1 MNLMMTNDIFTKKT
15 PLVIAVGA
23 ALGLS
28 MQAAWAEEPEEPPVH
43 EVDVNDTLSSITDGA
58 EVRFPDL
65 IDRWKDKDEIL
76 VQGGSITINGG
87 KLIIENKVGAL
98 EFDKSVSKINLAAG
112 SFENASKVYVNGGT
126 LTVSGGTFSNSGT
139 LTLGAGRPA
148 DDESGSNGAE
158 DGTRSTVAHEVSG
171 SADFKNT
178 GTLELEAGNK
188 LTISFDNPAAP
199 EKDDAKAEGE
209 DGKYVP
215 GKFVNSGT
223 IVVNSSTLEIA
234 ASNNKNVVYDE
245 EPKDLPTISLG
256 DIEVNEGG
264 KIVNSN
270 TGYFVKVE
278 EKTDGDEAKDS
289 EPEHKTL
296 VSFGTVTL
304 NNAEFENQVGARES
318 GESLVLN
325 DASTAVIQGYSSWE
339 SLVIDEYDLQSSEA
353 DQAADGVAA
362 RVTVGSEGELTL
374 KTLTISNA
382 DEKRTGDS
390 SEGNLTLTDFVQIQT
405 GDAQK
410 ESVTITGGIAVNE
423 LRGDE
428 GRTFKIDAST
438 LGGQGIDIAGAS
450 LSISNK
456 LEQNNKRDSFTWET
470 LKDDSDA
477 GSKSDNDTAK
487 PKPSTIF
494 GAVEGGDVATLVV
507 TGYDATWDVT
517 EPETDKKEGGDDG
530 EGDQPE
536 GAWTPASIGSIA
548 ASGTSQFAV
557 TDIRTPK
564 NEISTGNDPAL
575 TENAVY
581 AAKVGTI
588 SLGEEWYAAKASVDV
603 SKLKPDEETGSGKA
617 GDETN
622 SDGELV
628 DGKWDKNKYQA
639 AVNEITNV
647 IKVNNGISN
656 ENGKPVSLTSTIEG
670 SDLLI
675 DTLKIAKNVTTIDLD
690 KIETDDGCELPKDAE
705 TTEITVDAE
714 QHTDV
719 TLNVTNSRL
728 RVTYFDQQT
737 GTVNFGTTSDAEP
750 VEVIIDYVSDGKTYT
765 ALEGDL
771 SFHNGL
777 LALNAGGIDRE
788 ELFDLFGKTSTTD
801 EGKVELADLQNDKLV
816 YIGNT
821 VTFGED
827 ARVDLGTGVPDR
839 KEASTGSVT
848 LSGET
853 SNTDP
858 EEKKGSVVAIG
869 AGTTIAFN
877 ARVFNSNGLLA
888 GTGDDAQLQ
897 VLGEVDLVGK
907 NAGVGAFNLTQGF
920 KLVDQNGKEL
930 EATEDENGRLTLKEF
945 NAAGVLVDKA
955 WGLED
960 ANVYVNDK
968 GQIVVGDAN
977 NDGRVTTS
985 EIGALNGILAAEL
998 VDNVLAGNRDA
1009 KSGDQLIINTL
1020 LSKVH
1025 KRADGV
1031 DPIAEYS
1038 AAEAV
1043 REINS
1048 ITSFGAVSALK
1059 AMTVDFSGYVQ
1070 DQIEHH
1076 AYTIP
1081 HNMRGWWVQ
1090 PIGSRL
1096 STDELKAGGL
1106 TTGYSIN
1113 TYGIMGGYD
1122 WTVPNGDIWGI
1133 AASYQSGDAD
1143 GEGSALDM
1151 SSDVKARS
1159 LHIWAA
1165 RHIGDLRVMGALSYM
1180 KSESESTMSTSVGSL
1195 SSDELAATAYSF
1207 GMRADLTKKFGS
1219 FKLVPHVG
1227 ARVSM
1232 IDMDD
1237 FTVTY
1242 QNQEAFKFT
1251 EDKSWLFEVPVGV
1264 TAATEFEYQRW
1275 NVQPYV
1281 DVTLRGRFG
1290 DTDST
1295 FTVTGAGSGA
1305 KSSVAY
1311 DVSGDFIGDLRLGY
1325 MSTFK
1330 DLNLG
1335 MSYGFSAGD
1344 AGRQNHSVEATLR
1357 IDLF

>member
-1 MNLMMTNDIFTKKT
+1 MK
-15 PLVIAVGA
+15 P
-23 ALGLS
+23 
-28 MQAAWAEEPEEPPVH
+28 
-43 EVDVNDTLSSITDGA
+43 
-58 EVRFPDL
+58 
-65 IDRWKDKDEIL
+65 
-76 VQGGSITINGG
+76 
-87 KLIIENKVGAL
+87 
-98 EFDKSVSKINLAAG
+98 
-112 SFENASKVYVNGGT
+112 
-126 LTVSGGTFSNSGT
+126 
-139 LTLGAGRPA
+139 
-148 DDESGSNGAE
+148 
-158 DGTRSTVAHEVSG
+158 
-171 SADFKNT
+171 
-178 GTLELEAGNK
+178 
-188 LTISFDNPAAP
+188 
-199 EKDDAKAEGE
+199 
-209 DGKYVP
+209 
-215 GKFVNSGT
+215 
-223 IVVNSSTLEIA
+223 
-234 ASNNKNVVYDE
+234 
-245 EPKDLPTISLG
+245 
-256 DIEVNEGG
+256 
-264 KIVNSN
+264 
-270 TGYFVKVE
+270 
-278 EKTDGDEAKDS
+278 
-289 EPEHKTL
+289 
-296 VSFGTVTL
+296 
-304 NNAEFENQVGARES
+304 
-318 GESLVLN
+318 
-325 DASTAVIQGYSSWE
+325 
-339 SLVIDEYDLQSSEA
+339 SEA
-353 DQAADGVAA
+353 DQAADGVVA
-362 RVTVGSEGELTL
+362 RVTVGSGGELTL

-382 DEKRTGDS
+382 DEKRTTGDS
-390 SEGNLTLTDFVQIQT
+390 EKNLALTDFIKT
-405 GDAQK
+405 DG
-410 ESVTITGGIAVNE
+410 SVTITGGISVNE
-423 LRGDE
+423 LRGGD
-428 GRTFKIDAST
+428 GRTFEIDAST
-438 LGGQGIDIAGAS
+438 LEGQGIDIAGAS

-456 LEQNNKRDSFTWET
+456 LKQDKTRGSFTWEKQAPEQEEGSDSASKGADGTTIFEAVGEDDIAT
-470 LKDDSDA
+470 LK
-477 GSKSDNDTAK
+477 
-487 PKPSTIF
+487 
-494 GAVEGGDVATLVV
+494 V

-517 EPETDKKEGGDDG
+517 EPETNKKEGGDDE
-530 EGDQPE
+530 EGDKPE

-557 TDIRTPK
+557 KDIRTSTK
-564 NEISTGNDPAL
+564 EISTKNNSDP
-575 TENAVY
+575 TEDAVY

-588 SLGEEWYAAKASVDV
+588 SLAEEWYAAKASVDV
-603 SKLKPDEETGSGKA
+603 SQLKPDEETGSGKA

-690 KIETDDGCELPKDAE
+690 KIETDNGYELPKDAE
-705 TTEITVDAE
+705 TAEITVDAQ

-719 TLNVTNSRL
+719 TLNVKDSRL
-728 RVTYFDQQT
+728 RITYFDQQT
-737 GTVNFGTTSDAEP
+737 GTVNFGEAESIGDDSQIKP

-788 ELFDLFGKTSTTD
+788 ELFGLFGKTKD
-801 EGKVELADLQNDKLV
+801 VDGKVKLEDLESGEKFV

-827 ARVDLGTGVPDR
+827 AHVGLGTDAPKR
-839 KEASTGSVT
+839 QKASTGSGT

-853 SNTDP
+853 SNTDT

-897 VLGEVDLVGK
+897 VLGKVELVGN

-920 KLVDQNGKEL
+920 DLVDQDGNKLQANDGK
-930 EATEDENGRLTLKEF
+930 LTQFDAKKVEID
-945 NAAGVLVDKA
+945 AA
-955 WGLED
+955 WGLKE
-960 ANVYVNDK
+960 ASAYVNDK

-1025 KRADGV
+1025 KRAENVDPSD

>member
-28 MQAAWAEEPEEPPVH
+28 MQTAWAEEPDEQPNEHPVKVDSNIDDGEE
-43 EVDVNDTLSSITDGA
+43 I
-58 EVRFPDL
+58 RFPGS
-65 IDRWKDKDEIL
+65 IEGWKDKDEIL
-76 VQGGSITINGG
+76 VQDSEGPSTITISGG

-98 EFDKSVSKINLAAG
+98 EFDKSVSEINLQAG
-112 SFENASKVYVNGGT
+112 SFENASKVYVNGGK

-139 LTLGAGRPA
+139 LTLGAGK
-148 DDESGSNGAE
+148 
-158 DGTRSTVAHEVSG
+158 DGTDLSGVEVEHTVSG
-171 SADFKNT
+171 AADFTNT
-178 GTLELEAGNK
+178 GTLVLEKEND
-188 LTISFDNPAAP
+188 LRISFENP
-199 EKDDAKAEGE
+199 EVSQKDDAKAE
-209 DGKYVP
+209 DGGKVS

-223 IVVNSSTLEIA
+223 VKVNDSTLTIESSA
-234 ASNNKNVVYDE
+234 AVGADDKEVVYDE
-245 EPKDLPTISLG
+245 APKDLPTISLG
-256 DIEVNEGG
+256 DIEVNGTG
-264 KIVNSN
+264 SIVNSN
-270 TGYFVKVE
+270 TGYLVKVE
-278 EKTDGDEAKDS
+278 EKTEGEDGEEVVKQT
-289 EPEHKTL
+289 EERKTL
-296 VSFGTVTL
+296 VSFGAVTL
-304 NNAEFENQVGARES
+304 NDAALFKNKEGAREV
-318 GESLVLN
+318 GEELVLN
-325 DASTAVIQGYSSWE
+325 EASKAEINGNSNWE
-339 SLVIDEYDLQSSEA
+339 DVVIDEKIVPKSGNTD
-353 DQAADGVAA
+353 A
-362 RVTVGSEGELTL
+362 RITIGSEGELSL
-374 KTLTISNA
+374 ENLTISNA
-382 DEKRTGDS
+382 ADGRGQS
-390 SEGNLTLTDFVQIQT
+390 LTLTDFISADGET
-405 GDAQK
+405 THG
-410 ESVTITGGIAVNE
+410 SVTITGGISVNE

-438 LGGQGIDIAGAS
+438 LEGQGIDIAGAS

-456 LEQNNKRDSFTWET
+456 LEQNDKRGSFTWET
-470 LKDDSDA
+470 QA
-477 GSKSDNDTAK
+477 PEQEEGSDTATKGADDTK
-487 PKPSTIF
+487 PGKLFKPIEK
-494 GAVEGGDVATLVV
+494 GAVATLEV
-507 TGYDATWDVT
+507 TGYDATWEVT
-517 EPETDKKEGGDDG
+517 EPETDKKEGGDDE
-530 EGDQPE
+530 EGDKSE

-564 NEISTGNDPAL
+564 NEISTGNDPAP
-575 TENAVY
+575 TEDAVY

-588 SLGEEWYAAKASVDV
+588 SLAEEWYAAKASVDV
-603 SKLKPDEETGSGKA
+603 GVLKPEEGAEGGKA
-617 GDETN
+617 ADEANSGDE
-622 SDGELV
+622 LI
-628 DGKWDKNKYQA
+628 DGKWDPAKYQS
-639 AVNEITNV
+639 VVDEITGV
-647 IKVNNGISN
+647 IKVNSGSSD
-656 ENGKPVSLTSTIEG
+656 PVGLTSTIEG

-675 DTLKIAKNVTTIDLD
+675 NTLKIAKNVTTIDLD
-690 KIETDDGCELPKDAE
+690 KIETDNGYELPEDAE
-705 TTEITVDAE
+705 TTTVTVDAQ

-719 TLNVTNSRL
+719 TLNVKDSRL
-728 RVTYFDQQT
+728 RITYFDQQT
-737 GTVNFGTTSDAEP
+737 GTVNLGEAESISDGSQIKP
-750 VEVIIDYVSDGKTYT
+750 VEVIIDYVSDGQYYT
-765 ALEGDL
+765 ALEGEL
-771 SFHNGL
+771 SFDNGL
-777 LALNAGGIDRE
+777 LALNAGGINRE
-788 ELFDLFGKTSTTD
+788 ELFGLFGKTKD
-801 EGKVELADLQNDKLV
+801 VDGKVELEDLESGEKFV

-827 ARVDLGTGVPDR
+827 ARVGLGTDAPKR
-839 KEASTGSVT
+839 KEVSTGSGT

-853 SNTDP
+853 SNTDT

-869 AGTTIAFN
+869 DGTTIAFN

-888 GTGDDAQLQ
+888 GAGDDAQLQ
-897 VLGEVDLVGK
+897 VLGEVKLVGN

-920 KLVDQNGKEL
+920 DLVDRDGNKLQANDGK
-930 EATEDENGRLTLKEF
+930 LTQFDAKKVEID
-945 NAAGVLVDKA
+945 AA
-955 WGLED
+955 WGLEE
-960 ANVYVNDK
+960 ASAYVNDK

-1031 DPIAEYS
+1031 EPSDDPIAEYS